1 MRSLIWS
8 NTFARAFK
16 SLIQKRPELRKEVE
30 KTLRLLVH
38 DPFTPQLETH
48 KLKGKLLGSWACS
61 VGYDLRIVFDFV
73 KDEGK
78 GEDNIFLIAIG
89 THDETTAF
97 FTQSPFSFIP
107 YPFPYKK
114 N

>member
-16 SLIQKRPELRKEVE
+16 RLIQKRPELRKEVE

-48 KLKGKLLGSWACS
+48 KLKGKLSGSWACS

-78 GEDNIFLIAIG
+78 EEDNIFLIEMG
-89 THDETTAF
+89 THDEV
-97 FTQSPFSFIP
+97 
-107 YPFPYKK
+107 Y
-114 N
+114 